1 MKKIY
6 YKNGNGLIEHTDQI
20 KRGAWIDLEAPD
32 ASEVDEIS
40 RCCNIP
46 RSFIT
51 DPLDLDERARIETE
65 DQALLI
71 ILRVPE
77 ASSDNAVPFRTIPL
91 GIIYTEDYVV
101 TVALR
106 QPEVLRDFIYGDV
119 KNFTPAHRE
128 RFILLLFYRTALLYM
143 KYLKLISAISNQIEA
158 DLHQSVNNN
167 ELINLLNLEKSLV
180 YFNTS
185 LKANEIMIGRLA
197 TLKMFKVDTPE
208 ADLHEDVVIEYR
220 QAIEMS
226 NVYSNILSGT
236 MDAFASIISN
246 NLNVVMKKL
255 TTVTLMLMLP
265 TLVASVYGMN
275 VKLPFQESQHAFL
288 ITAVISVV
296 LVCTSIIFFLR
307 RKWL

>member
-1 MKKIY
+1 MKNFY
-6 YKNGNGLIEHTDQI
+6 CKNGSGQVERLEQI
-20 KRGAWIDLEAPD
+20 KSGVWIDLVAPD
-32 ASEVDEIS
+32 AAEVEEIS
-40 RCCNIP
+40 RCCGIP

-51 DPLDLDERARIETE
+51 DPLDMDERARIEVE
-65 DQALLI
+65 DQTLLI
-71 ILRVPE
+71 VLRVPE
-77 ASSDNAVPFRTIPL
+77 SSSDNAVPFRTIPL
-91 GIIYTEDYVV
+91 GIIYTPDYVV

-106 QPEVLRDFIYGDV
+106 QPEVLRDFIYGEV
-119 KNFTPAHRE
+119 KNFSSAHRE

-143 KYLKLISAISNQIEA
+143 KYLKLISAISNQIET

-167 ELINLLNLEKSLV
+167 ELINLLNMEKSLV

-246 NLNVVMKKL
+246 NLNVVMKQL
-255 TTVTLMLMLP
+255 TTVTIMLMLP
-265 TLVASVYGMN
+265 TLVASIYGMN
-275 VKLPFQESQHAFL
+275 VKLPFQNSTFAFL
-288 ITAVISVV
+288 ITSIISIV
-296 LVCTSIIFFLR
+296 LVCISIVIFLK